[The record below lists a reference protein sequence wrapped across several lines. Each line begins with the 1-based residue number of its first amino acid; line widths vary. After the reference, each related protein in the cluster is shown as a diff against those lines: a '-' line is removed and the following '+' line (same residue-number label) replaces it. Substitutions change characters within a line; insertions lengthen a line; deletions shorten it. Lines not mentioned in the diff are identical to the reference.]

1 MPTLDQLMA
10 AQMPLEQMRKKLNVD
25 TLGFLS
31 IDGLYW
37 AMGEQERNAADPQ
50 FTDHAF
56 TGDYP
61 TTLTDNSSD
70 RAAKDFQLSLLAET
84 PAE

>member
-1 MPTLDQLMA
+1 MA
-10 AQMPLEQMRKKLNVD
+10 AQMNLEQMRKALSVE

-31 IDGLYW
+31 IEGLYW
-37 AMGEQERNAADPQ
+37 AMGENGRNAESPQ

-61 TTLTDNSSD
+61 TPLLDHASD
-70 RAAKDFQLSLLAET
+70 RAAKDFQLSLLAEHA
-84 PAE
+84 AE